1 MDTLVVCLFSLVILC
16 DGALVNARESR
27 ATDGL
32 LVGILDCG
40 NSPDAMR
47 ACGDAWLNDC
57 PKDWDTETH
66 MSRQEYARTCQRVA
80 KERIKALIDDA
91 VGRNPG
97 E

>member
-1 MDTLVVCLFSLVILC
+1 M
-16 DGALVNARESR
+16 ARSSTRKNQERPMARWSGFLIAEIR
-27 ATDGL
+27 QSD
-32 LVGILDCG
+32 
-40 NSPDAMR
+40 R